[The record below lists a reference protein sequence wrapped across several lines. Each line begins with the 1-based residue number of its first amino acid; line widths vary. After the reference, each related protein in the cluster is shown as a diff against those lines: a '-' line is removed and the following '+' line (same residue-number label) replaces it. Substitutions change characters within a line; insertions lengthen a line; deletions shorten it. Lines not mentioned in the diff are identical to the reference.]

1 MACRIFKVVSLVA
14 LAVAGFSSALMA
26 QVDQQVMDASAEQAQ
41 GNYTPMNLGYA
52 GFNSL
57 GMTQAAWLD
66 PLETSAKAKAVRH
79 IPDIIGRLIWFCLS
93 ACVRE

>member
-41 GNYTPMNLGYA
+41 
-52 GFNSL
+52 
-57 GMTQAAWLD
+57 
-66 PLETSAKAKAVRH
+66 E
-79 IPDIIGRLIWFCLS
+79 IIR
-93 ACVRE
+93 R

>member
-57 GMTQAAWLD
+57 GMTRWK
-66 PLETSAKAKAVRH
+66 TSAKAKAVRH

-93 ACVRE
+93 ACVRG